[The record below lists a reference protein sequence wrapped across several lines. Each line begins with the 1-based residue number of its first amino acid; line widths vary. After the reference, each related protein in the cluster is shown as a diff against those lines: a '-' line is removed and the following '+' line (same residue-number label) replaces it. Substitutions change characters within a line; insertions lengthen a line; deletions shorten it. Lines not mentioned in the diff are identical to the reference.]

1 MGGLQGGGW
10 RGGSD
15 GQRREREYTL
25 VKHNITRDVDT
36 VGWNMKTLVP
46 FVKRAIPKKYTKFG
60 PKLELALIIRTKMR
74 PACTTKNFEKSI
86 IWNLIKQ

>member
-1 MGGLQGGGW
+1 MQGGGW

-60 PKLELALIIRTKMR
+60 PKLELVLIIRTKMR

>member
-1 MGGLQGGGW
+1 MQGGGW
-10 RGGSD
+10 RGGSY

-60 PKLELALIIRTKMR
+60 PKLELVLIIRTKMR
-74 PACTTKNFEKSI
+74 PACTTKNLEKII

>member
-1 MGGLQGGGW
+1 
-10 RGGSD
+10 
-15 GQRREREYTL
+15 
-25 VKHNITRDVDT
+25 
-36 VGWNMKTLVP
+36 MKTLVP

-60 PKLELALIIRTKMR
+60 PKLELVLIIRTKMR